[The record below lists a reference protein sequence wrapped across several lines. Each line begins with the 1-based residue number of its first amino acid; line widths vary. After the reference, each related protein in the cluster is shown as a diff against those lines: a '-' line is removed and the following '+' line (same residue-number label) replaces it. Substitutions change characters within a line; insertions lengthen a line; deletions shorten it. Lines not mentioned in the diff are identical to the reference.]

1 MNRNHP
7 FHDLLKPFGIRIDLH
22 GKPVHDPCDQ
32 SVDKAH
38 VLILLKK
45 SIILQLPAQT
55 YMAAVINSGHISLVV
70 RLIGWLS
77 VLRWCRSISIV
88 SRPNCISSI
97 NEGSFIVHWLR
108 LFLEN
113 SSQCEGAVCV

>member
-38 VLILLKK
+38 VFILLKYK
-45 SIILQLPAQT
+45 YILYILRSIQT

-70 RLIGWLS
+70 RLMPVRHRLS
-77 VLRWCRSISIV
+77 SDKPEPAHIVVYQFLVTDHEAGFLR
-88 SRPNCISSI
+88 
-97 NEGSFIVHWLR
+97 R
-108 LFLEN
+108 LPGLL
-113 SSQCEGAVCV
+113 QLHA

>member
-55 YMAAVINSGHISLVV
+55 YMAAVINSGHLSLVV
-70 RLIGWLS
+70 RLMPVRHRLS
-77 VLRWCRSISIV
+77 SDKPEPAHIVAYQFLVTDHEAGFLR
-88 SRPNCISSI
+88 
-97 NEGSFIVHWLR
+97 R
-108 LFLEN
+108 LPGLL
-113 SSQCEGAVCV
+113 QLHA

>member
-38 VLILLKK
+38 VFILLKYK
-45 SIILQLPAQT
+45 YILYILRSI
-55 YMAAVINSGHISLVV
+55 VV
-70 RLIGWLS
+70 RLMPVRHRLS
-77 VLRWCRSISIV
+77 SDKPEPAHIVVYQFLVTDHEAGFLR
-88 SRPNCISSI
+88 
-97 NEGSFIVHWLR
+97 R
-108 LFLEN
+108 LPGLL
-113 SSQCEGAVCV
+113 QLHA